1 MFRDLKNEVIM
12 DTGKKRW
19 LCDWFV
25 WNFKKNRN
33 CNKNLLQDLEYVKK
47 EFVKYINKN

>member
-1 MFRDLKNEVIM
+1 MDKCLKIWR
-12 DTGKKRW
+12 TKW
-19 LCDWFV
+19 LWIQEKEGWFV